1 MSQEEYKIL
10 VVDDDPFSAELTGIT
25 LESAG
30 YDVIIAEGGID
41 ALEKI
46 SQEPLIK
53 IVVSDMNMPMINGA
67 ELFEELRAA
76 GMNQPFILLTGDESG
91 SLKKAYPD
99 IDAVIAK
106 DEDFQ
111 DVLPDL
117 IEKLISK

>member
-117 IEKLISK
+117 IEKLIAK

>member
-91 SLKKAYPD
+91 SLKQAYPD

-117 IEKLISK
+117 IEKLIAK

>member
-10 VVDDDPFSAELTGIT
+10 VVDDDSFSAELTGIT

-30 YDVIIAEGGID
+30 YDVVIAEGGID

-67 ELFEELRAA
+67 ELFEELRKA

-91 SLKKAYPD
+91 LLKKAYPD

-117 IEKLISK
+117 IEKLIAK